1 MVNGGAVINP
11 FKPTAGAEPPVLV
24 GRERVVQD
32 FCDGIEEGV
41 GAPARLMRITGP
53 RGSGKTVLLTELGDV
68 AKTYGWTVIDV
79 VASGNLTDKI
89 RRALRGCSPRA
100 DVSLRANL
108 GLISAQADFVEPIDQ
123 PDIREVLTEAATR
136 LTAKGNGLLVTVDEI
151 QDGSEDEIRELA
163 VAVQHL
169 IRERQNIAFAF
180 AGITTGVMNLINGR
194 SLTFLRRAKA
204 EELAAIPV
212 AEVADSFEKTFSQ
225 KGIDASD
232 ALINKMASATQGY
245 AYLIQLVGY
254 GVFAEAK
261 RHASESLTVTEKD
274 CDNGIARAYRDF
286 DDAVL
291 LPALDELP
299 QRAIE
304 YLLAMTQDEEKS
316 GTGTIARR
324 MGLEPT
330 QLTATRRLLIGRQV
344 IEAPSRGLVRFAIP
358 RLREYLV
365 DNREELLSRF

>member
-89 RRALRGCSPRA
+89 KRALRDRLPRA

-108 GLISAQADFVEPIDQ
+108 GLISAQADFIELADQ
-123 PDIREVLTEAATR
+123 PDIREVLTEATAR
-136 LTAKGNGLLVTVDEI
+136 LTAKGSGLLVTVDEI

-212 AEVADSFEKTFSQ
+212 AEVAGSFEQTFSQ
-225 KGIDASD
+225 RGIDASE
-232 ALINKMASATQGY
+232 AFVNKMASATQGY

-261 RHASESLTVTEKD
+261 RHATESPTLTEED

-286 DDAVL
+286 NNAML

-324 MGLEPT
+324 MGFDPS

-358 RLREYLV
+358 RLREYLI

>member
-24 GRERVVQD
+24 GRERVVRD

-89 RRALRGCSPRA
+89 KRALRDRLPRA

-108 GLISAQADFVEPIDQ
+108 GLISAQADFAESADQ
-123 PDIREVLTEAATR
+123 PDIREVLTGVTTR
-136 LTAKGNGLLVTVDEI
+136 LTAKGSGLLVTVDEI

-204 EELAAIPV
+204 EELAAIPI
-212 AEVADSFEKTFSQ
+212 AEVAESFEQTFSQ
-225 KGIDASD
+225 RGIDASE
-232 ALINKMASATQGY
+232 ALVNKMASATQGY

-261 RHASESLTVTEKD
+261 RHATESLTLTDED
-274 CDNGIARAYRDF
+274 CDNGITRAYRDF
-286 DDAVL
+286 DNAVL

-304 YLLAMTQDEEKS
+304 YLLAMTQDEGKS

-324 MGLEPT
+324 MGLDPS

-344 IEAPSRGLVRFAIP
+344 VEAPSRGLVRFAIP
-358 RLREYLV
+358 RLREYLIG
-365 DNREELLSRF
+365 NREELLSRF

>member
-89 RRALRGCSPRA
+89 KRALRDRLPRA

-108 GLISAQADFVEPIDQ
+108 GLIAAQADFIEAADQ
-123 PDIREVLTEAATR
+123 PDIREVLTEATAR
-136 LTAKGNGLLVTVDEI
+136 LTAKGSGLLVTVDEI

-212 AEVADSFEKTFSQ
+212 AEVAMSFEQTFSQ
-225 KGIDASD
+225 RGIDASE
-232 ALINKMASATQGY
+232 AFVNKMASATQGY

-261 RHASESLTVTEKD
+261 RHATVSPVLTKED
-274 CDNGIARAYRDF
+274 CDSGIARAYRDF
-286 DDAVL
+286 DNAVL

-324 MGLEPT
+324 MGFDPS

-358 RLREYLV
+358 RLREYLI

>member
-24 GRERVVQD
+24 GRERVVRD

-89 RRALRGCSPRA
+89 KRALRDRLPRA

-108 GLISAQADFVEPIDQ
+108 GIVSAQADFAEPTDQ
-123 PDIREVLTEAATR
+123 LDIREVLTEATTR
-136 LTAKGNGLLVTVDEI
+136 LTAKGSGLLVTVDEI

-169 IRERQNIAFAF
+169 IRERQNIAFVF
-180 AGITTGVMNLINGR
+180 AGITTGVMSLINGR

-212 AEVADSFEKTFSQ
+212 AEVAESFEQTFSQ
-225 KGIDASD
+225 RGIDVNE

-261 RHASESLTVTEKD
+261 RHVTESLMLTEGD

-286 DDAVL
+286 DNAVL

-324 MGLEPT
+324 MGLDPS

-344 IEAPSRGLVRFAIP
+344 VEAPSRGLVRFAIP
-358 RLREYLV
+358 RLREYLI

>member
-68 AKTYGWTVIDV
+68 AKTFGWTVIDV

-89 RRALRGCSPRA
+89 KRALRDRLPRA

-108 GLISAQADFVEPIDQ
+108 GLIAAQADFIEPADQ
-123 PDIREVLTEAATR
+123 PDIREVLTEATAR
-136 LTAKGNGLLVTVDEI
+136 LTAKGSGLLVTVDEI

-212 AEVADSFEKTFSQ
+212 AEVAGSFEQTFSQ
-225 KGIDASD
+225 RGIDASE

-261 RHASESLTVTEKD
+261 RHATESLTLTEED

-286 DDAVL
+286 DNAVL

-324 MGLEPT
+324 MGLEPS

-358 RLREYLV
+358 RLREYLI